1 MTTDGHNE
9 NFQGV
14 ASRIFDFK
22 KFITIQHKLRHLE
35 IQLILYILWV
45 WNLKEPPLEN
55 DNFSKFIIWG
65 TC

>member
-9 NFQGV
+9 SFQGV

-22 KFITIQHKLRHLE
+22 KFQHKLRHLE

-55 DNFSKFIIWG
+55 DNFSKFVIWG